1 MSRRSRRT
9 KWSLHVDRFCV
20 SEWHRTHRLE
30 HWARSEVA
38 SLAHRAPAN
47 MSLTS
52 MLFSWFY
59 PGNHLALLYTQG
71 KVIFS
76 RSHNHKLGMARIQFS
91 AWDSNLLATTLCP
104 LQYSEV
110 GELACFGPYQFCW
123 SEMILSVLTTIACCL
138 ITVVLTSYMIII
150 HVL

>member
-9 KWSLHVDRFCV
+9 KCCLHVNRICV

-30 HWARSEVA
+30 HWARSEAA
-38 SLAHRAPAN
+38 SLIHRVPAICKHESN
-47 MSLTS
+47 IHA
-52 MLFSWFY
+52 LFMILF
-59 PGNHLALLYTQG
+59 GNHLALLYTQG

-91 AWDSNLLATTLCP
+91 AWVSNLLATTLCP

-110 GELACFGPYQFCW
+110 GELSCFGPYQFCW

-138 ITVVLTSYMIII
+138 ITVVAYHPIW
-150 HVL
+150 